1 MTNPHSPEPP
11 GQSRRARRQR
21 TLAGDVLAFR
31 NRLGNARQSQ
41 LVALCA
47 GCLAA
52 GLIAGF
58 GLRSAGPQLSTS
70 GPADGAIIGPASI
83 GDLVIRAHSS
93 NARSLDS
100 ATLTLDGG
108 DVTEQARTGNGDLVL
123 NASALHEGSHEVDL
137 TVGQSPIPWPIRRSW
152 RFTIDNTQ
160 PAVKVTAG
168 EDGNARGRPVVISG
182 TVNEPVRLAVDA
194 QPVAVSDGHFRF
206 ALAEPPIAPPTIR
219 AIDRAG
225 NATTL
230 PVKINVVPRAP
241 KRPTRAIHVSA
252 IAWNSPIIRKEVFA
266 QIDRG
271 ALTAVELDLKD
282 ERGTV
287 GYDSKLP
294 EPLRIGAVAPQ
305 YVLKDAIR
313 EIHSHGASVVG
324 RLVVFKDPAYA
335 KAAWAA
341 GHRDRV
347 IQGPDGL
354 PFSANAGFTNVAN
367 AAVRSYN
374 EDIAVE
380 AAKAGIDEVLFD
392 YVRRPDGPIETM
404 RFPGIG
410 ASSPTDEVIRFLAET
425 QARFKP
431 YGTLVGASVFGI
443 AASRPDQ
450 IAQDVNRMSRYLDVV
465 SPMLYPSV
473 WGRGEYQVADPERQ
487 PEDIIRRSLRD
498 FLVQMKG
505 NGARP
510 VPWLQAYSGG
520 VTYGPEQ
527 IRAQIDAARK
537 LGVNEFLLWNADV
550 QYPFSALDPAAGS
563 AAVPDTSL
571 SDQSTTDGSAA
582 PPPATQ
588 AVDQGALVPSR
599 P

>member
-1 MTNPHSPEPP
+1 MAT
-11 GQSRRARRQR
+11 
-21 TLAGDVLAFR
+21 
-31 NRLGNARQSQ
+31 
-41 LVALCA
+41 
-47 GCLAA
+47 

-83 GDLVIRAHSS
+83 GKLVIRAHSS

-108 DVTEQARTGNGDLVL
+108 DVTEQARTDNGDLVL
-123 NASALHEGSHEVDL
+123 NASTLHEGSHEVDL
-137 TVGQSPIPWPIRRSW
+137 TVGQSPIPWPIRHSW
-152 RFTIDNTQ
+152 RFTIDTTQ
-160 PAVKVTAG
+160 PTVNITAG
-168 EDGNARGRPVVISG
+168 EDGNVRGRPVVISG
-182 TVNEPVRLAVDA
+182 DVDERVRLAVDA

-219 AIDRAG
+219 AIDQAG

-230 PVKINVVPRAP
+230 PVTINVVPRGP
-241 KRPTRAIHVSA
+241 KRPVRAVHVSA
-252 IAWNSPIIRKEVFA
+252 IAWHSPIIRREMFA

-271 ALTAVELDLKD
+271 ALTAIELDLKD

-287 GYDSKLP
+287 GYDSKVP
-294 EPLRIGAVAPQ
+294 EALRIGAVSPQ

-341 GHRDRV
+341 GHHDRV
-347 IQGPDGL
+347 IQGPNGL

-374 EDIAVE
+374 TDIAVE
-380 AAKAGIDEVLFD
+380 AAKSGIDEVLFD

-410 ASSPTDEVIRFLAET
+410 TSSPTDEVIRFLAET

-465 SPMLYPSV
+465 APMLYPSV

-487 PEDIIRRSLRD
+487 PQDIIRRSLRD
-498 FLVQMKG
+498 FLDKMKG

-520 VTYGPEQ
+520 VPYGPEQ

-537 LGVNEFLLWNADV
+537 LGVNEFLLWNAEV
-550 QYPFSALDPAAGS
+550 QYPFSALDNAAGS
-563 AAVPDTSL
+563 AAAVPDTSP
-571 SDQSTTDGSAA
+571 SDQSTTDAA
-582 PPPATQ
+582 AAAAAAT
-588 AVDQGALVPSR
+588 ATDTTADQGALVPSR